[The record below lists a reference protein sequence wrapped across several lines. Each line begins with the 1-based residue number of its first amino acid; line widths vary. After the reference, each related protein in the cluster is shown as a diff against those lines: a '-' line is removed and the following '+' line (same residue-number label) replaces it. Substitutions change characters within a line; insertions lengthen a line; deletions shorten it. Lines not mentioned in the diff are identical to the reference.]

1 MKNTTAGNRGYSI
14 LQLNYNIRRQ
24 LKIALISI
32 FLFSFPVVLL
42 LNFLASAYES
52 GAL

>member
-1 MKNTTAGNRGYSI
+1 MKHTASRQRGYSQ

-32 FLFSFPVVLL
+32 FLYSFPVILMLNLL
-42 LNFLASAYES
+42 AGAY
-52 GAL
+52 GR